1 MRISLSFSFFL
12 WLFIFMAT
20 ASVAADKFKQDVPPG
35 FEKKIIEAKEY
46 RLPYNEK
53 YDPEKSVKILKD
65 LLKVKP
71 DYYRAHYNLGLAYSE
86 LNDYQNAKESFEKA
100 FEMREKESIPDVTIF
115 NAAGWASMKA
125 GDYKRAEELFMKGIE
140 LKKDNTFRS
149 NRALYNNLGLLYF
162 NTQRFNEAKRYL
174 EVARDE
180 YGSRSAANTLQI
192 IKELEEAEKEKRGA
206 NNSMQPTRKMLTA
219 DG

>member
-1 MRISLSFSFFL
+1 MRISLSFFFFL
-12 WLFIFMAT
+12 WFFIFMET
-20 ASVAADKFKQDVPPG
+20 TSVAADKFKQDVPPG

-53 YDPEKSVKILKD
+53 YAPEKSVKILKE

-100 FEMREKESIPDVTIF
+100 FAIRQKKSIPDVTIF

-162 NTQRFNEAKRYL
+162 NTQRFNEAKRYF

-180 YGSRSAANTLQI
+180 YGSRSAGNTLQI
-192 IKELEEAEKEKRGA
+192 IKELEEAEKEKRG
-206 NNSMQPTRKMLTA
+206 SKK
-219 DG
+219 